1 MDSISIGI
9 ILIVIAWQDQHQTLT
24 NSVMLEFVP
33 KYNFYGAKRF
43 EYELPAFYCGK
54 GATKLISTKFQ

>member
-1 MDSISIGI
+1 
-9 ILIVIAWQDQHQTLT
+9 
-24 NSVMLEFVP
+24 MLEFVP